1 MHALLRTASLA
12 AFLLVAARAN
22 ADATAMAPGVLV
34 DEAAARAVVADANG
48 FARSVSLADGTTAWS
63 SNDVAFPLLET
74 RGSVVAL
81 GRSDTRGAG
90 LLLLL
95 DAATGTVQDRIAFAV
110 PDEVRANVVPVPQSK
125 FDVVAEAT
133 AQGAR
138 IHWRSTAAPLRGA
151 VLEEGESEPTVA
163 TGAFDLVLDGAQPM
177 TIPRRGAVDAPLLP
191 PPDLSAAERLP
202 GLGARQFR
210 SHGDFAAMS
219 ATAVAD
225 ERFGTAW
232 RWTVR
237 TRGTG
242 GAAIAGPTLPYAF
255 LPFAVLDGLLVYRSE
270 PVAWRN
276 GERMEGHGARIVA
289 WDLAGDR
296 ERWHLDVLDLEY
308 RGPLPP

>member
-1 MHALLRTASLA
+1 MHTLLRTTCLA
-12 AFLLVAARAN
+12 AFLLVTVRAN

-34 DEAAARAVVADANG
+34 DEGAARAFVADANG
-48 FARSVSLADGTTAWS
+48 YARSMSLADGTTAWS

-95 DAATGTVQDRIAFAV
+95 DATTGAVQDRIAFEV
-110 PDEVRANVVPVPQSK
+110 PDEVRANVVPVPQSR

-151 VLEEGESEPTVA
+151 VLEEGESDPTVT
-163 TGAFDLVLDGAQPM
+163 TGAFDLVLDGVHNM
-177 TIPRRGAVDAPLLP
+177 TIPRRGVVDAPLLP
-191 PPDLSAAERLP
+191 PPDLSAAERVP
-202 GLGARQFR
+202 GLGERQFR

-225 ERFGTAW
+225 ERYGTAW

-237 TRGTG
+237 TRGAG
-242 GAAIAGPTLPYAF
+242 DAIVGPTLPYAY

-270 PVAWRN
+270 PVLWRN
-276 GERMEGHGARIVA
+276 GERMDGHGARIVA
-289 WDLAGDR
+289 WDLARDR
-296 ERWHLDVLDLEY
+296 ERWHLDVFDLEY

>member
-1 MHALLRTASLA
+1 MHTRLRTTGFVALLFA
-12 AFLLVAARAN
+12 AAHAN

-48 FARSVSLADGTTAWS
+48 YARAVSLADGTTTWS

-81 GRSDTRGAG
+81 GRSDVRGAG

-95 DAATGTVQDRIAFAV
+95 DAATGAVQDRIAFEV
-110 PDEVRANVVPVPQSK
+110 PDEVRASVVPVPQST
-125 FDVVAEAT
+125 FEAVAEAT

-151 VLEEGESEPTVA
+151 VLEEGEGEPTVA
-163 TGAFDLVLDGAQPM
+163 TGAFDLVLDGAQHM
-177 TIPRRGAVDAPLLP
+177 TIPRRGVVDAPLLP
-191 PPDLSAAERLP
+191 PPDLPAAERVP
-202 GLGARQFR
+202 GLGERQFR
-210 SHGDFAAMS
+210 SHGDLAAMS
-219 ATAVAD
+219 AAAVAD

-237 TRGTG
+237 MRGTG
-242 GAAIAGPTLPYAF
+242 DAIAGPTLPYAY

-270 PVAWRN
+270 PVLWRN
-276 GERMEGHGARIVA
+276 GDRMDGHGARIVA
-289 WDLAGDR
+289 WDLASDR
-296 ERWHLDVLDLEY
+296 ERWHLDVFDPVY